1 MTPKTWKIKLFE
13 IVQGTPMLK
22 TLIIKWCINSKTKTW
37 DNIYEGFDEK
47 HVRWIS
53 KFMTKYN
60 WNNNN
65 I

>member
-1 MTPKTWKIKLFE
+1 MRHIKMKLFE

-22 TLIIKWCINSKTKTW
+22 TLIIKWCINSKTKTS
-37 DNIYEGFDEK
+37 DIIYEWFDEK
-47 HVRWIS
+47 HVRWNS

-60 WNNNN
+60 WYNNN